1 MWGKGF
7 QKGGGTRILQK
18 SPMSHREIFVSL
30 LMRDG
35 VNFFFIIVEFSVISL
50 IKVDIFSLL
59 PRGAFPEKAVFIF
72 KLSSST
78 FLRSRVICIYITPK
92 NNYIVST

>member
-1 MWGKGF
+1 VWGKEL
-7 QKGGGTRILQK
+7 QKGGTRILQT

-30 LMRDG
+30 LVRDG
-35 VNFFFIIVEFSVISL
+35 VNFVFIIVEFSVISL
-50 IKVDIFSLL
+50 IKVDIFSLF

-78 FLRSRVICIYITPK
+78 FLGSRVICIYITPK
-92 NNYIVST
+92 K